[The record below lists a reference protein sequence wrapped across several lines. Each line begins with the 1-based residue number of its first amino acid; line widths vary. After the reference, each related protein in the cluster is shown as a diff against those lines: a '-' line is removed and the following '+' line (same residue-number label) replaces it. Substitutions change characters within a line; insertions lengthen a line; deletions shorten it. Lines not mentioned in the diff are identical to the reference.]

1 MQLEKSTPSMWSNAI
16 AGMFNNWSWFTFHFY
31 GTTFSWFL
39 RGQNSGS
46 QRSRLLTELFTEAGP
61 CGRSYPAVD
70 QCPYKRSTTLWIQI
84 LDGAAKYWQHSVLQM
99 FLLTFSFLAFAL
111 DAWTADSKA
120 SAPGSVWPYYIIEPN
135 FQWLG
140 GLWLFACAWWP
151 GTPMPNI
158 SIIQTIHWIMK
169 HLVKDRI

>member
-61 CGRSYPAVD
+61 CGRSYSAVD

-99 FLLTFSFLAFAL
+99 FLLTFIVSWPLHWML
-111 DAWTADSKA
+111 GPLTARQVHQGVS
-120 SAPGSVWPYYIIEPN
+120 
-135 FQWLG
+135 
-140 GLWLFACAWWP
+140 GL
-151 GTPMPNI
+151 TI
-158 SIIQTIHWIMK
+158 SLNPTFND
-169 HLVKDRI
+169 LVGYDCLYVHDDQVPLCLT